1 MSIFNEF
8 FIEKIKES
16 KLKKRY
22 NQDKKLIFRIR
33 NIANKVLDIC
43 KENQI
48 LTKYII
54 FIDSIDN
61 IKIDCSSVY
70 DYKPDFFEMISSGNT
85 SLYKNMDNT
94 DNIDIIIE
102 KEIKRIRSSI
112 DNIDKNAL
120 IEIIDQD
127 DILLHI
133 IIKDYENHDI

>member
-1 MSIFNEF
+1 
-8 FIEKIKES
+8 
-16 KLKKRY
+16 
-22 NQDKKLIFRIR
+22 
-33 NIANKVLDIC
+33 
-43 KENQI
+43 
-48 LTKYII
+48 
-54 FIDSIDN
+54 
-61 IKIDCSSVY
+61 
-70 DYKPDFFEMISSGNT
+70 MISRGNT

-94 DNIDIIIE
+94 NNIDIIIE

>member
-54 FIDSIDN
+54 FMDSIDN

-70 DYKPDFFEMISSGNT
+70 DYKPDFFEMISRGNT

>member
-1 MSIFNEF
+1 M
-8 FIEKIKES
+8 
-16 KLKKRY
+16 
-22 NQDKKLIFRIR
+22 
-33 NIANKVLDIC
+33 
-43 KENQI
+43 
-48 LTKYII
+48 
-54 FIDSIDN
+54 DSIDN

-70 DYKPDFFEMISSGNT
+70 DYKPDFFEMISRGNT

>member
-1 MSIFNEF
+1 MPIFNEF
-8 FIEKIKES
+8 FIEKFKES

-54 FIDSIDN
+54 FMDNIDN

-70 DYKPDFFEMISSGNT
+70 DYKPDFF
-85 SLYKNMDNT
+85 
-94 DNIDIIIE
+94 
-102 KEIKRIRSSI
+102 
-112 DNIDKNAL
+112 
-120 IEIIDQD
+120 
-127 DILLHI
+127 
-133 IIKDYENHDI
+133 